1 MTVAINFYGFV
12 CGVCIMSGKR
22 VRYSLTLKAPIV
34 FIWVLYASILGA
46 WTLLNVVLL

>member
-1 MTVAINFYGFV
+1 
-12 CGVCIMSGKR
+12 MSGKR